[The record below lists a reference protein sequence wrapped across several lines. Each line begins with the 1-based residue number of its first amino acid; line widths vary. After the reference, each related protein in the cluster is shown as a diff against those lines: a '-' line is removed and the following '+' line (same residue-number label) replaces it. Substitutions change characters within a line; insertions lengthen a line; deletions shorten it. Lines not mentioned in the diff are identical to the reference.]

1 LGSACVIA
9 FLAERLIAAG
19 IDETEAK
26 FVTEDLGLSRAPLL
40 YGLSGLSMITVALL
54 LLMMWQ
60 MATGR
65 LEVKQPDIDLYKVDP
80 DEHPAP

>member
-1 LGSACVIA
+1 
-9 FLAERLIAAG
+9 
-19 IDETEAK
+19 
-26 FVTEDLGLSRAPLL
+26 
-40 YGLSGLSMITVALL
+40 MITVALL

-80 DEHPAP
+80 DEHPAL